1 MVMVTLKANY
11 SKKSA
16 RNPPTSKYFR
26 FLFADS
32 KEACV
37 KRIGGAFVWLNEFP
51 PKKKFTL
58 EQALR
63 AQWRSRGI
71 AVLFL

>member
-16 RNPPTSKYFR
+16 RNPPTAKYFR

-51 PKKKFTL
+51 PKKNVHLRTGL
-58 EQALR
+58 E
-63 AQWRSRGI
+63 GP
-71 AVLFL
+71 VEE